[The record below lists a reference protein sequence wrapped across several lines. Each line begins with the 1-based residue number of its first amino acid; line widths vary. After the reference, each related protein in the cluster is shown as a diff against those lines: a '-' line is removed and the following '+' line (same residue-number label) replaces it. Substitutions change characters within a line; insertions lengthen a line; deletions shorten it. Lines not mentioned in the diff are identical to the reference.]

1 MKTDRRVYLGGV
13 LLCLAL
19 VAMALVAGDL
29 NDLRFGLK
37 RIMLSQDILITDYF
51 AVGGAAAAFLNAAM
65 VCAFS
70 LAVMAVSKMPVNGY
84 SLVVLG
90 LMTGFSFFGK
100 NLLNT
105 LPILAGT
112 WLYARVRREKFSKYA
127 AAGLLAGALGP
138 CVSFFALTTGWGSAG
153 LGILVGLVIGFC
165 MPPLSA
171 YTYRIQ
177 NGMNLYNMG
186 FACGLMALVVVPVMS
201 ALGRSPVM
209 SVDMWSRGYRR
220 PILLFLAALCAVLV
234 ALGSMLDGKDAWRG
248 MRGILKTA
256 GRAPSD
262 YFLSFGLGATLVNM
276 GLCGAVTLV
285 YLLLTGADFNGPV
298 MGGFFAILGFA
309 AFGKHPANIVPVM
322 AGVGLGGLM
331 LHSFDD
337 HSIQLAGLF
346 GTTLAPLAGHFG
358 WPVGVL
364 AGFLHSC
371 IVLRAGVAA
380 EGVNLYNN
388 GFSAGILAIVLYAV
402 LTPLFAHRR
411 RRHTWSED
419 DYFHVVTQDSAQ
431 NARGQM
437 EEKKKTDGTA

>member
-19 VAMALVAGDL
+19 VVMAVLTGDL
-29 NDLRFGLK
+29 QDLRFGLK
-37 RIMLSQDILITDYF
+37 RIALSQDILITDYF
-51 AVGGAAAAFLNAAM
+51 AVGGAAAAFVNAAV

-70 LAVMAVSKMPVNGY
+70 LAVMAVSKVPVNGY
-84 SLVVLG
+84 SIVVLG
-90 LMTGFSFFGK
+90 LMAGFSFFGK

-112 WLYARVRREKFSKYA
+112 WLYALARREKFSKYA
-127 AAGLLAGALGP
+127 AAGLLASALGP
-138 CVSFFALTTGWGSAG
+138 CVSFFALNSGWGSAG
-153 LGILVGLVIGFC
+153 LGILVGIVIGFC
-165 MPPLSA
+165 LPPLSA

-186 FACGLMALVVVPVMS
+186 FACGLMALVIVPVMS
-201 ALGRSPVM
+201 ALGRSPAVWTDVW
-209 SVDMWSRGYRR
+209 SVRYHR
-220 PILLFLAALCAVLV
+220 PILIFLAVLCTVLV
-234 ALGSMLDGKDAWRG
+234 ALGSLLDGKEAWRG
-248 MRGILKTA
+248 MRGILRTA

-262 YFLSFGLGATLVNM
+262 YLLSFGLGATLVNM
-276 GLCGAVTLV
+276 GLCGAVTLA
-285 YLLLTGADFNGPV
+285 YLLLTGADFNGPI

-309 AFGKHPANIVPVM
+309 AFGKHPANITPIM
-322 AGVGLGGLM
+322 AGVALGGLW
-331 LHSFDD
+331 LHSFDN
-337 HSIQLAGLF
+337 HSIQLAALF